1 MISTL
6 QAVDRGAAAMTAY
19 PHEIL
24 RDGLDINTAIPVYNE
39 ARGACGVPSS
49 ATAVLNELPQL

>member
-1 MISTL
+1 
-6 QAVDRGAAAMTAY
+6 MTAY